1 MIFTKSIHLTQGQIT
16 DAAIKELSYKGFNVW
31 RQNNLSVKGRKFTG
45 MKGLSDI
52 QGYQRS
58 TGKALYC
65 EVKTINDFFSADQKE
80 FLSNAVNAGCIVL
93 VARQTKKIDFEI
105 VYYKNFEPINF

>member
-1 MIFTKSIHLTQGQIT
+1 MIFTKPIHLTKGEIT
-16 DAAIKELSYKGFNVW
+16 DAAIKELSFKGFNVW
-31 RQNNLSVKGRKFTG
+31 RQNNLAVKGRKFTG

-65 EVKTINDFFSADQKE
+65 EVKTINDFFSSEQKE

-93 VARQTKKIDFEI
+93 VARQTKKVDFEI
-105 VYYKNFEPINF
+105 VFYKNFEPINF